1 MSTRLKHIRNRTCKL
16 VIPKI
21 TATNNLVRKETGKTQ
36 QSKIGSY
43 KSRIFTIK
51 PISEGKVPEK
61 ALLLI
66 CLLNQVVLV
75 AIEGIKNWVETK
87 RKNEQWRKRG
97 PLRHSIGKWST
108 HLICL
113 KVENFQGWSL
123 VERCWNWACEGVV
136 SKRYFLKDTHGA
148 KYIW

>member
-1 MSTRLKHIRNRTCKL
+1 M

-87 RKNEQWRKRG
+87 RKNEQ
-97 PLRHSIGKWST
+97 
-108 HLICL
+108 
-113 KVENFQGWSL
+113 
-123 VERCWNWACEGVV
+123 
-136 SKRYFLKDTHGA
+136 
-148 KYIW
+148 